1 MLNADAARGS
11 AKNAGSGHVAEGN
24 QGKLGRDE
32 MRTKPDDGV
41 LVAAR
46 LDPPAPDGSA
56 ADLART
62 SRGLSQQNVS
72 KLEPKGFALGR
83 REVHLE
89 QIFEVQPASRDVRG
103 TTIFRRIIAD
113 LLIR

>member
-1 MLNADAARGS
+1 
-11 AKNAGSGHVAEGN
+11 
-24 QGKLGRDE
+24 

-103 TTIFRRIIAD
+103 TNIFRRIIAD